1 MRILIT
7 GGAGFLGCHLSK
19 RILNECHQVIC
30 MDNFFTG
37 YKRNILS
44 LIENSNFEIMR
55 HDVTDPYKVEVDQ
68 IYNLAFPASPIHYQY
83 NPIKTIK
90 ASVLGISIVWD

>member
-19 RILNECHQVIC
+19 RLLNEGHQVIC

-44 LIENSNFEIMR
+44 LMENS
-55 HDVTDPYKVEVDQ
+55 
-68 IYNLAFPASPIHYQY
+68 
-83 NPIKTIK
+83 
-90 ASVLGISIVWD
+90 